1 MPKKRALTA
10 SRIALVGG
18 LWSGAMAVLL
28 RASGES
34 DAACDPRATGPT
46 FLDADCTCGGPC
58 RVLEFAH
65 RDGPSL
71 WIKQ

>member
-1 MPKKRALTA
+1 MPKKRGLTA
-10 SRIALVGG
+10 SRLALVGG
-18 LWSGAMAVLL
+18 LWSGEIAVLL

-34 DAACDPRATGPT
+34 DAARDPRATGPI

-65 RDGPSL
+65 RDGPSP
-71 WIKQ
+71 WMKQ